1 MNDLEPIG
9 QILPQVLQDLFR
21 DAESREAAWDYAA
34 DREPVPAGPPLI
46 DDDDIPGYG
55 NHA

>member
-9 QILPQVLQDLFR
+9 QILPQVLQDLLAR
-21 DAESREAAWDYAA
+21 ARPEHDDDRKLAAASLAA
-34 DREPVPAGPPLI
+34 L

-55 NHA
+55 DQT

>member
-34 DREPVPAGPPLI
+34 DREPVPAGQPPL

-55 NHA
+55 DHT